1 MPLNGYLRV
10 LSFPLPRITIWQI
23 PIQHGCVGEDESQL
37 GTCTVR
43 VLPKSRALSVL
54 LHTPLSLLHTLVT
67 VFIHCLHSS
76 HFTEHLTICH
86 FPLPYI
92 FHISHLTWSYFVS
105 SSVYCLFHPFSS
117 CRFLGCWWILQH
129 LFSEETRIQC
139 EKTGPFCSLWSLTA
153 NTAVLSA

>member
-10 LSFPLPRITIWQI
+10 LSFPLPRITISQI

-43 VLPKSRALSVL
+43 VLPNLVCPPPHSSLPASYPCDHV
-54 LHTPLSLLHTLVT
+54 HSLLT
-67 VFIHCLHSS
+67 FS

-86 FPLPYI
+86 FPLPYV
-92 FHISHLTWSYFVS
+92 FHISHLTWSHFVS